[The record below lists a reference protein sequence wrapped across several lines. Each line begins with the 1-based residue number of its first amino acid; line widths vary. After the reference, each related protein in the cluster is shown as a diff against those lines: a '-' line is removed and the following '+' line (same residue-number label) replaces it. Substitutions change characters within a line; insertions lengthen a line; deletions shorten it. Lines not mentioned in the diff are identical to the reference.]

1 MANQESRLAIVID
14 SKDAEQNIKRLRTAL
29 KNIGK
34 ETVEAGSG
42 LELLTEA
49 MEPLKKYDSVF
60 TKASGAAKDLAKSTK
75 DMSKEVLAAS
85 KGISTLNDDTKK
97 SADSSNKL
105 QTAVDNTAKEVREFG
120 AITDA
125 AGVAVWGM
133 GDKAE
138 ESAQD
143 VDKLG
148 DKAKDAKSGLK
159 GLGDEAEKS
168 KSKLEKLKDS
178 VDNFNES
185 MSGLRNAG
193 LVMAGALTGVLYKSV
208 DAAKEFE
215 SAMADVK
222 KVVDFDTPDGLEN
235 MRDELL
241 EMSKQIPI
249 TAEGFAQIAAA
260 AGQSGIAANEITAFA
275 EAAAKMGTAFD
286 ISADQAG
293 QAMAEMRVAFKMSQ
307 DEVGGLVDKINYLGD
322 STPNSAAKILEIVQ
336 RIGPLGEI
344 AGVSADQIA
353 ALGASITSL
362 EPEVVATGLKNMMLR
377 MTAGAAATKPMKAAW
392 HDLGFTAQ
400 EVALGM
406 QEDSEAMVNAV
417 LSAVKKLPKEEQAA
431 YINTLFGQEAIGVI
445 SQLVTNGEL
454 LEQNMMA
461 IGDATKYAGS
471 AQKEFETRSATTE
484 NQMILMGNNINTA
497 WIAIGDAV
505 LPALNSIIESV
516 IPVVEVMA
524 DWAKENPALVQGIII
539 VTGAISGLLLGI
551 TGLGLAFA
559 GAISMATGFQAIG
572 GVLAP
577 VFAGLSIPIMG
588 VVAAIAAVIAIGVAL
603 YKNWD
608 TVKEKAGQ
616 LGSYLSTEFA
626 GVKESVSSVVD
637 GIKDSFNSIV
647 QTVSPALQA
656 VADVFK
662 GTFGS
667 FVQIA
672 QGVLQLVVNAV
683 KTQFM
688 AIVTTV
694 SSVLQIALTVFKA
707 GFDLMKNAVMTVM
720 KIIVAI
726 IDGDFKRIPKIM
738 GEGISQGVAIVG
750 NALGKIV
757 NVIKDY
763 GKRMFNLG
771 KDFMQGFINGIKSI
785 AGGVVGAASTMASNA
800 VAAVRR
806 AQDSHSPSKKTLKLG
821 KDFGKGFANGIKA
834 SKKPVISEAQK
845 MAEQAVKA
853 VKDTIATLQ
862 RDIALFGNDDPVAAM
877 LWDRANTDKYKGVDN
892 SLFNQ
897 AVDLTKQKEALGLAE
912 KFKEA
917 LKGIQDSINGSV
929 STELEKWSIALYGG
943 NKELSKLEGGK
954 KLELLNEAAN
964 LDFSNLSQEMAKS
977 NLEIDRQL
985 ELLGTKSDLDK
996 DMLKIDYEA
1005 SDLLS
1010 KYNFYLERGLKLRY
1024 DEFKAIVDAN
1034 AEKKKG
1040 LVLTEREQKL
1050 RDEVDGSLS
1059 GIRTELLGYGI
1070 NETDSDK
1077 NDYRLADTL
1086 ERLRQAHEMQLMQQ
1100 DEFQK
1105 LSEIAKQRHADK
1117 MAEIENAMYQNR
1129 AGLFASASKAL
1140 LGKNSRTYKLMFA
1153 IEKGYALQ
1161 SAWLK
1166 SKKAV
1171 LDAYA
1176 DTPGSVWNKAW
1187 AAAKAAADT
1196 GLMAAA
1202 IAAVQAPI
1210 GQAHDGIMSVPKSG
1224 TWNLE
1229 KGERVLPAH
1238 TAKAMDKKLEQSGS
1252 GEVNIT
1258 INVDAQGNSTMDAQ
1272 NANQMSRQLANTIKA
1287 VVQGELRREQRQG
1300 GLFSGA

>member
-14 SKDAEQNIKRLRTAL
+14 SKEAEQNIKRLRTAL

-85 KGISTLNDDTKK
+85 KGVSALNDDTKK
-97 SADSSNKL
+97 SADSSSKL

-159 GLGDEAEKS
+159 DLGDEADKS
-168 KSKLEKLKDS
+168 KSRLEKLKDS
-178 VDNFNES
+178 VSNFNES

-208 DAAKEFE
+208 GAAKEFE

-241 EMSKQIPI
+241 ELSKQIPI

-260 AGQSGIAANEITAFA
+260 AGQSGIAADEIVVFA

-286 ISADQAG
+286 ITADQAG

-307 DEVGGLVDKINYLGD
+307 EEVGGLVDQINYLGD
-322 STPNSAAKILEIVQ
+322 STPNSAAKILDIVQ
-336 RIGPLGEI
+336 RIGPLGDI
-344 AGVSADQIA
+344 AGVTADQIA
-353 ALGASITSL
+353 AMGASITSL
-362 EPEVVATGLKNMMLR
+362 APEQVATGLKNMMLR
-377 MTAGAAATKPMKAAW
+377 MTAGESATKAMRATW
-392 HDLGFTAQ
+392 HDLGFTAE
-400 EVALGM
+400 EVASGM
-406 QEDSEAMVNAV
+406 QRDSKAMINSVLDAVRNADPN
-417 LSAVKKLPKEEQAA
+417 KQAA
-431 YINTLFGQEAIGVI
+431 MINTLFGQEAIGVV
-445 SQLVTNGEL
+445 SQLLNNSEL
-454 LEQNMMA
+454 LGDNLLA
-461 IGDATKYAGS
+461 VGDATKYAGS

-539 VTGAISGLLLGI
+539 VTGAISGLLLGV
-551 TGLGLAFA
+551 TGLGLAFS
-559 GAISMATGFQAIG
+559 GAISMAAGLQAIG
-572 GVLAP
+572 AVLAP
-577 VFAGLSIPIMG
+577 VFAGLSLPIMG

-616 LGSYLSTEFA
+616 LGSHLSSEF
-626 GVKESVSSVVD
+626 GGIGESIGGIVGEVKSSFD
-637 GIKDSFNSIV
+637 SIV
-647 QTVSPALQA
+647 DSVMPTMQA

-662 GTFGS
+662 GTFDS
-667 FVQIA
+667 FKEIASGALQI
-672 QGVLQLVVNAV
+672 VVTIV
-683 KTQFM
+683 KTHFM
-688 AIVTTV
+688 GIVTTV
-694 SSVLQIALTVFKA
+694 SSVLQIALTVLKA

-763 GKRMFNLG
+763 GQRMFNLG

-785 AGGVVGAASTMASNA
+785 GSGVVSAASTMASNA

-806 AQDSHSPSKKTLKLG
+806 TQDSHSPSKKTLKLG
-821 KDFGKGFANGIKA
+821 KDFGQGYAKGIKA
-834 SKKPVISEAQK
+834 SKKPVVTEAQK
-845 MAEQAVKA
+845 LAQEAIKA

-877 LWDRANTDKYKGVDN
+877 LWDRANTDKYKGVDD

-897 AVDLTKQKEALGLAE
+897 AVDLTKQKEALELAE

-929 STELEKWSIALYGG
+929 STELEKWAIALYGG
-943 NKELSKLEGGK
+943 NKELSKLKANK
-954 KLELLNEAAN
+954 KSELLGEAAN
-964 LDFSNLSQEMAKS
+964 LDFSNLSKEVAKG
-977 NLEIDRQL
+977 NLEIDRQI
-985 ELLGTKSDLDK
+985 ELMGARTDLDK
-996 DMLKIDYEA
+996 ELLKIGY
-1005 SDLLS
+1005 DLTDTMAQYS
-1010 KYNFYLERGLKLRY
+1010 YYLETGQEARY
-1024 DEFKAIVDAN
+1024 NELEALAMIRA
-1034 AEKKKG
+1034 
-1040 LVLTEREQKL
+1040 EREKDLAVMKAQQSAG
-1050 RDEVDGSLS
+1050 DAF
-1059 GIRTELLGYGI
+1059 Y
-1070 NETDSDK
+1070 NMTDSMQSESPMGKLIAERDK
-1077 NDYRLADTL
+1077 RLEILEEARALEVISAQQHADTL
-1086 ERLRQAHEMQLMQQ
+1086 LAIDQAYMDGKRDLLLNQSQ
-1100 DEFQK
+1100 DLFSG
-1105 LSEIAKQRHADK
+1105 LSGLAKSFAGEQSGV
-1117 MAEIENAMYQNR
+1117 YR
-1129 AGLFASASKAL
+1129 AL
-1140 LGKNSRTYKLMFA
+1140 FA
-1153 IEKGYALQ
+1153 IEKGFAIAQ
-1161 SAWLK
+1161 SAIAIKTAVAKAMAAGVTPIDRAVFVGQAIAQGASIMNALK
-1166 SKKAV
+1166 S
-1171 LDAYA
+1171 
-1176 DTPGSVWNKAW
+1176 
-1187 AAAKAAADT
+1187 
-1196 GLMAAA
+1196 
-1202 IAAVQAPI
+1202 IAMPV

-1238 TAKAMDKKLEQSGS
+1238 TAKAMDKKLEKG
-1252 GEVNIT
+1252 GGTTVNIYNNAAGVEVEQK
-1258 INVDAQGNSTMDAQ
+1258 INDDGSIDVKIEKRIQQSWN
-1272 NANQMSRQLANTIKA
+1272 NLANPNSHESKMLGRN
-1287 VVQGELRREQRQG
+1287 VQAPRRR
-1300 GLFSGA
+1300 

>member
-125 AGVAVWGM
+125 AGVAVWGI

-143 VDKLG
+143 VDNLG
-148 DKAKDAKSGLK
+148 DKAKNAKSGLK
-159 GLGDEAEKS
+159 DLGDEAEKS

-178 VDNFNES
+178 VSNFNES

-193 LVMAGALTGVLYKSV
+193 LVMAGVLTGVLYKSV

-222 KVVDFDTPDGLEN
+222 KVVDFDTPDGLDN

-241 EMSKQIPI
+241 ELSKQIPI

-260 AGQSGIAANEITAFA
+260 AGQSGIAADEIVVFA

-286 ISADQAG
+286 ITADQAG

-307 DEVGGLVDKINYLGD
+307 EEVGDLVDQINYLGD
-322 STPNSAAKILEIVQ
+322 STPNSAAKILDIVQ

-344 AGVSADQIA
+344 AGVTADQIA
-353 ALGASITSL
+353 AMGASITSL
-362 EPEVVATGLKNMMLR
+362 APEQVATGLKNMMLR
-377 MTAGAAATKPMKAAW
+377 MTAGESATKAMRATW
-392 HDLGFTAQ
+392 HDLGFTAE
-400 EVALGM
+400 EVASGM
-406 QEDSEAMVNAV
+406 QRDSKAMINSVLDAVRNADPN
-417 LSAVKKLPKEEQAA
+417 KQAA
-431 YINTLFGQEAIGVI
+431 MINTLFGQEAIGVV
-445 SQLVTNGEL
+445 SQLLNNSEL
-454 LEQNMMA
+454 LGDNLLA
-461 IGDATKYAGS
+461 VGDATKYAGS

-572 GVLAP
+572 AVLAP
-577 VFAGLSIPIMG
+577 VFAGLSLPIMG

-616 LGSYLSTEFA
+616 LGSHLSTEFE
-626 GVKESVSSVVD
+626 GVKGSVSGVVD

-662 GTFGS
+662 GTFDS

-672 QGVLQLVVNAV
+672 QGVLQLVVNTV

-688 AIVTTV
+688 AIVTTIGA
-694 SSVLQIALTVFKA
+694 VLQIAFTVFKA
-707 GFDLMKNAVMTVM
+707 GFDLIKNAVMTVM

-834 SKKPVISEAQK
+834 SKKPVKTEAQK
-845 MAEQAVKA
+845 LAESAIKS
-853 VKDTIATLQ
+853 VKDTIANLKKE
-862 RDIALFGNDDPVAAM
+862 IALFGNDDPLAEFNYDISVGKYAGVPKELLDQNAQLILDRQKLLNLDKERVEAAKA
-877 LWDRANTDKYKGVDN
+877 LEDR
-892 SLFNQ
+892 
-897 AVDLTKQKEALGLAE
+897 QKEIDKANSDVVNSMSD
-912 KFKEA
+912 
-917 LKGIQDSINGSV
+917 ITRQM
-929 STELEKWSIALYGG
+929 
-943 NKELSKLEGGK
+943 
-954 KLELLNEAAN
+954 ELLNGNDAV
-964 LDFSNLSQEMAKS
+964 SNLMYDLLNSSKYADVTAENIQKLIDKTTEFEKLKAQDAAKDAFYNMTDS
-977 NLEIDRQL
+977 MQSDSPMGKLIAERDKRLEIL
-985 ELLGTKSDLDK
+985 E
-996 DMLKIDYEA
+996 EA
-1005 SDLLS
+1005 RA
-1010 KYNFYLERGLKLRY
+1010 LEVIS
-1024 DEFKAIVDAN
+1024 A
-1034 AEKKKG
+1034 
-1040 LVLTEREQKL
+1040 QQH
-1050 RDEVDGSLS
+1050 
-1059 GIRTELLGYGI
+1059 
-1070 NETDSDK
+1070 
-1077 NDYRLADTL
+1077 ADTL
-1086 ERLRQAHEMQLMQQ
+1086 LAIDEAYMDGKRDLLLNQSQ
-1100 DEFQK
+1100 DLFSG
-1105 LSEIAKQRHADK
+1105 LSGLAKSFAGEQSGV
-1117 MAEIENAMYQNR
+1117 YR
-1129 AGLFASASKAL
+1129 AL
-1140 LGKNSRTYKLMFA
+1140 FA
-1153 IEKGYALQ
+1153 IEKGFAIAQ
-1161 SAWLK
+1161 SAIAIKTAVAKAMAAGVTPIDRAVFVGQAIAQGASIMNALK
-1166 SKKAV
+1166 S
-1171 LDAYA
+1171 
-1176 DTPGSVWNKAW
+1176 
-1187 AAAKAAADT
+1187 
-1196 GLMAAA
+1196 
-1202 IAAVQAPI
+1202 IAMPV

-1238 TAKAMDKKLEQSGS
+1238 TAKAMDKKLEQGS
-1252 GEVNIT
+1252 GTTVNIYNNAAGVEVEQK
-1258 INVDAQGNSTMDAQ
+1258 INDDGSIDVKIEKRIKQSWN
-1272 NANQMSRQLANTIKA
+1272 NLANPNSHESKMLGRN
-1287 VVQGELRREQRQG
+1287 VQAPRRR
-1300 GLFSGA
+1300 